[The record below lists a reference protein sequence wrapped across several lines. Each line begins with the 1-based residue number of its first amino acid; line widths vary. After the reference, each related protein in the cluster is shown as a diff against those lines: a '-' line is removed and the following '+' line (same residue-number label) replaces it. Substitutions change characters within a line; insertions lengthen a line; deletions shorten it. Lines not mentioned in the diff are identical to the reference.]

1 MVFRFLKNQ
10 GAIGQQLR
18 SNRAFLLPNRRMA
31 SHNAELD
38 ARLKLALSNRRFSLE
53 MAVSWICNINPAR
66 RTCWNE
72 LDRGGACHDIAFV
85 SNDVHMVT
93 VTMWIDKRHVSGID
107 VRPAFWIG
115 SFILSYRSLCD
126 DDQAISWVSVPTG
139 TSSWLP
145 YIALD
150 IQV

>member
-1 MVFRFLKNQ
+1 
-10 GAIGQQLR
+10 
-18 SNRAFLLPNRRMA
+18 MA

-38 ARLKLALSNRRFSLE
+38 ARLKLALSNPLSNHRFLALSNHRFLALSNHRFLLE
-53 MAVSWICNINPAR
+53 MAVSWIRNINPAR
-66 RTCWNE
+66 GTCWNE
-72 LDRGGACHDIAFV
+72 LDRGGSCHDSAFV

-107 VRPAFWIG
+107 VGPAFWIG